1 MADYHHD
8 VQDGVVDN
16 EVDAVVHLL
25 VDDVQGENTEG
36 VMLLQGSGRTK
47 LLEGTFRNLGK
58 ITISSVLQSV
68 VELNLAVNNH
78 IAHLGKDSVERIV
91 SHVDRLLHLCQ
102 NVPARTSN
110 VFFCCIYSIVLYQN
124 SRRNVCRPSE
134 LLELVSEEHV
144 CEVDLADDVGEVEE
158 LAGEEL
164 EEVRAALRLLLVEV
178 PEG

>member
-1 MADYHHD
+1 M
-8 VQDGVVDN
+8 VFKMV
-16 EVDAVVHLL
+16 LL
-25 VDDVQGENTEG
+25 TM
-36 VMLLQGSGRTK
+36 MLMQWFTFSLMMFKGRTQRASCFCRDPDGPNFWK
-47 LLEGTFRNLGK
+47 VHFATWGK

-68 VELNLAVNNH
+68 VELNSCYDLAVNNH

-91 SHVDRLLHLCQ
+91 SHIDRLLHLCQ
-102 NVPARTSN
+102 NVPARTLN
-110 VFFCCIYSIVLYQN
+110 VFFCYIYRSIVLYQN

-158 LAGEEL
+158 LAGKEL
-164 EEVRAALRLLLVEV
+164 EEVGAALRLLLVEV

>member
-1 MADYHHD
+1 
-8 VQDGVVDN
+8 
-16 EVDAVVHLL
+16 
-25 VDDVQGENTEG
+25 
-36 VMLLQGSGRTK
+36 MLLQGSGRTK

-68 VELNLAVNNH
+68 VELNSCYDLAVNNH

-91 SHVDRLLHLCQ
+91 SHVDRLLHLRQ
-102 NVPARTSN
+102 NVPARTLN

-158 LAGEEL
+158 LAGKEL